1 MKERVLSATGTGGA
15 DQGDAPPT
23 AAAWTETGTTELPLP
38 LLAAQVAEDAG
49 AGTSTTT
56 VAPPLVAQWDS
67 RNRPQSP
74 RRTGMGMQSCSRRCR
89 PENAPRSWLSVVVVG
104 LDM

>member
-15 DQGDAPPT
+15 DQGDAPT

-49 AGTSTTT
+49 AGTLTTT

-67 RNRPQSP
+67 RNRPQCL
-74 RRTGMGMQSCSRRCR
+74 RKTGKGM
-89 PENAPRSWLSVVVVG
+89 
-104 LDM
+104 